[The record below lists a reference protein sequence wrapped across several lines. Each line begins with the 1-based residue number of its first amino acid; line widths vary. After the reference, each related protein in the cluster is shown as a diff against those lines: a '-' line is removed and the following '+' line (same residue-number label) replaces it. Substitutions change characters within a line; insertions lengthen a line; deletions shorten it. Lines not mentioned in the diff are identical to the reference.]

1 MAFETG
7 TASSLAN
14 LQTKIETFLTT
25 TAGYT
30 LTSGIL
36 TKTGTDIHVKFDNT
50 ENTAWLSLE
59 MGKDSSAGSL
69 LRTHPVWNGSVPQ
82 KVGISEQPLNTSLS
96 MSFPINYDFQHFTT
110 NGEMFR
116 CVIEYNDGFTQ
127 NIGFGEVVKSVNY
140 YGGVYVDASVTYWRS
155 GGNRFMDNWS
165 ITEIS
170 WAGVS
175 TTSGDLRNG
184 TLGIFPF
191 GGRSSP
197 GQAGYAAS
205 TQLWAEV
212 SGLDW
217 YTIALTSSAIGGKY
231 ANLPAN
237 QEPLLTNRFSNL
249 EAGASLQTHNANN
262 TLIPI
267 RLYGH
272 TADGNYQRLG
282 DVPDIRWTNIKNLNF
297 GQVVDDGTDKW
308 KCYPAYKKNAANLNG
323 GDSDSGQIGFAV
335 RYDGP

>member
-69 LRTHPVWNGSVPQ
+69 LHTHPLWGGSRPQ
-82 KVGISEQPLNTSLS
+82 RAGISQQPLSTSLA

-127 NIGFGEVVKSVNY
+127 NIGFGEVVKAVNY
-140 YGGVYVDASVTYWRS
+140 YGGVYIDASVTYRGSSLNMEGWQLESLVWEGPNLVVSAANS
-155 GGNRFMDNWS
+155 GVAGLLPFSNRAN
-165 ITEIS
+165 
-170 WAGVS
+170 
-175 TTSGDLRNG
+175 N
-184 TLGIFPF
+184 TLGN
-191 GGRSSP
+191 
-197 GQAGYAAS
+197 AAS

-217 YTIALTSSAIGGKY
+217 YLPTSVTSGSGGKY
-231 ANLPAN
+231 ANLPAG
-237 QEPLLTNRFSNL
+237 QVPLLTNRFSNL

-262 TLIPI
+262 TLVPI

-323 GDSDSGQIGFAV
+323 GSSDSGQIGFAV